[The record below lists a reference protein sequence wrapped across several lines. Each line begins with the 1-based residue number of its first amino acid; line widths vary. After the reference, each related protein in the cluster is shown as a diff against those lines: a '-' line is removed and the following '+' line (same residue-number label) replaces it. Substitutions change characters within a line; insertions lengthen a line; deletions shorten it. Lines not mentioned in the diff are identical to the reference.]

1 MPSYVVTGA
10 SRGIGYGFIQY
21 LSRNPDNIV
30 VGLVRD
36 KVATDK
42 KVQQDGLKN
51 VTILQADITDRQ
63 SLNAARDVVKTLT
76 GGSLD
81 YLINNAA
88 YVSHLTTGKFLDEF
102 ENDPAPL
109 DEDIKTAFETNVVG
123 VIYTINAFLPLI
135 KKGRVKKV
143 VTLTTGMA
151 DLDFVNELGVWESAP
166 YSMSKAAVNIA
177 VAKYSA
183 RYKEDGILFVS
194 ISPGVVDTAA
204 AKAPG
209 VEGLVQ
215 KFLKAAPNFPGP
227 MTPLES
233 VEQVLKVVD
242 SKSVENGDGGAFMSH
257 HGNKNWF

>member
-21 LSRNPDNIV
+21 LSKDPDNVV

-42 KVQQDGLKN
+42 KIQQDGLQN
-51 VTILQADITDRQ
+51 VAIIQADITDRQ
-63 SLNAARDVVKTLT
+63 SLNVARDLVKNLT

-102 ENDPAPL
+102 ESDPTSL
-109 DEDIKTAFETNVVG
+109 DEDIKTAFNTNVVG
-123 VIYTINAFLPLI
+123 VINTINAFLPLI

-143 VTLTTGMA
+143 VTLTSGMG
-151 DLDFVNELGVWESAP
+151 DLDFVNDLGIWESAP

-183 RYKEDGILFVS
+183 RYKDEGILFIS

-204 AKAPG
+204 AAAPG
-209 VEGLVQ
+209 IEGLVQ

-227 MTPLES
+227 MTALES
-233 VEQVLKVVD
+233 VEQVLSVVN
-242 SKSVENGDGGAFMSH
+242 SKSVENGDGGAVMSH
-257 HGNKNWF
+257 HGDKNWF